1 MPRII
6 LLWAQLLVF
15 CCYFA
20 YPEQRSPSQM
30 SIVLLSDQLPDSAK
44 VNRLNDLARGY
55 LQEQAFDSVQ
65 IVSAQ
70 AIKISE
76 KIGHELGLSVALA
89 NMAKVHYMKGD
100 YTPALSS
107 VLKSLRLS
115 EAINN
120 RGGVAVCLN
129 VIGLIHLAQG
139 QRETSLVEFK
149 KAATLNSKIGDKYRL
164 STNYF
169 NMGLAYSELK
179 LSDSALIAFKKAMDI
194 SIRIKHL
201 NMQAMASNRLGD
213 TYFKRNQVE
222 TAIRHYMSVLNNKS
236 YQNDWEN
243 SFAYTGLA
251 QCYEKQQMYDQAIS
265 YAHRGLR
272 LAEKKRTRW
281 DAKRAFEVL
290 HRSYAQLNKNK
301 EAYKY
306 LLLEKLYSDSL
317 LNESKEKE
325 LNALYLTHQK
335 AVNQVLLKEN
345 QIAQQKNR
353 FNGLIVFL
361 CAFIIFLLV
370 SLLIILYR
378 NAHTKNKLNKELLNK
393 SANLAERKEKIKQ
406 QNSELN
412 ELNRTKDQLFSIISH
427 DLRSPFAAI
436 IGTLQ
441 LLKDVDLEKD
451 ELQYLLDRLYEQ
463 TAATAAMTDNL
474 LVWAKSQQ
482 GGINVRFD
490 NVLAVDVM
498 REVLSVFQSIAE
510 EKHIKITHTEDQH
523 AYAYADR
530 DHIKIILQNVLANAI
545 KFTPENGAIAIS
557 YTSIDG
563 LTCVKIQDSGVGM
576 SPNKVQQ
583 LFQKSGSDI
592 STRGT
597 NNETGIGIG
606 LVLVKK
612 FVDANNATLSV
623 NSHENRGTEFIVCF
637 ERMHN
642 SSISPSSQKDE
653 TG

>member
-1 MPRII
+1 M
-6 LLWAQLLVF
+6 LLVAQLLFF

-20 YPEQRSPSQM
+20 YPEQRPSGQI
-30 SIVLLSDQLPDSAK
+30 SRVLSSVQLPDSAK
-44 VNRLNDLARGY
+44 VNRLNTFANEY

-65 IVSAQ
+65 IVSAH
-70 AIKISE
+70 AIRISE
-76 KIGHELGLSVALA
+76 KINFKLGLSVALA

-115 EAINN
+115 ETINN

-129 VIGLIHLAQG
+129 MIGLIHLAQG
-139 QRETSLVEFK
+139 RRETSLEEFR
-149 KAATLNSKIGDKYRL
+149 KAATLNAHVGDEYRL
-164 STNYF
+164 STNHF
-169 NMGLAYSELK
+169 NMGLAYTELK
-179 LSDSALIAFKKAMDI
+179 FTDSALIAFKRAMDI
-194 SIRIKHL
+194 SLRIKHL

-213 TYFKRNQVE
+213 TYSNRNQVE
-222 TAIRHYMSVLNNKS
+222 AAIRHYMSVLNNKS

-251 QCYEKQQMYDQAIS
+251 QCYEKQKMFRQAVM
-265 YAHRGLR
+265 YAHKGLA
-272 LAEKKRTRW
+272 LAEKKRTKW
-281 DAKRAFEVL
+281 DAERAFKVL
-290 HRSYAQLNKNK
+290 HRSYAKLNNYK

-325 LNALYLTHQK
+325 LNSLHLTHQK
-335 AVNQVLLKEN
+335 AANQVLLKEN

-353 FNGLIVFL
+353 FNRLVVFL
-361 CAFIIFLLV
+361 SAFIILLLV
-370 SLLIILYR
+370 SLLVVLYR
-378 NAHTKNKLNKELLNK
+378 NARAKNKLNEELLNK
-393 SANLAERKEKIKQ
+393 SANLAKRKEQIKQ

-441 LLKDVDLEKD
+441 LLKNVDLEK
-451 ELQYLLDRLYEQ
+451 EEIYYLLDRLYEQ
-463 TAATAAMTDNL
+463 TAATSAMTDNL

-482 GGINVRFD
+482 EGITVRFD
-490 NVLAVDVM
+490 NVLISDVI
-498 REVLSVFQSIAE
+498 REVLSVFQSIAR
-510 EKHIKITHTEDQH
+510 EKRIEISHIENHQP
-523 AYAYADR
+523 YAYVDR
-530 DHIKIILQNVLANAI
+530 DHLKIILQNILANAI
-545 KFTPENGAIAIS
+545 KFTSENGAIDIS
-557 YTSIDG
+557 YISTDRSA
-563 LTCVKIQDSGVGM
+563 CVKIQDNGVGM
-576 SPNKVQQ
+576 SPQKVQQ
-583 LFQKSGSDI
+583 LFQKSGNDI

-623 NSHENRGTEFIVCF
+623 NSSENRGTEFLVCF
-637 ERMHN
+637 
-642 SSISPSSQKDE
+642 QKHV
-653 TG
+653 